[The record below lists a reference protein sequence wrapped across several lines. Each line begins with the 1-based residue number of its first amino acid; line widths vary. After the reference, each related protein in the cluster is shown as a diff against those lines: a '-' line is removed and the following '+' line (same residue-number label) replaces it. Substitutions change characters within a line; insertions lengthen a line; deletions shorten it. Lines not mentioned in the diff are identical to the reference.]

1 MIPILNMADAQALK
15 ARVMNRSQL
24 QNEEV
29 SRRVKE
35 IVARVREEGDAAL
48 FEYTARFDKA
58 EIMELARRIG
68 TYETSILPYE
78 DCCTVFTPKHPRTRP
93 TLELIEK
100 AEGAV
105 DWDEMIERA
114 IETTRYEYV
123 D

>member
-24 QNEEV
+24 QNDEI

-58 EIMELARRIG
+58 DINADNVLVTREEI
-68 TYETSILPYE
+68 
-78 DCCTVFTPKHPRTRP
+78 D
-93 TLELIEK
+93 
-100 AEGAV
+100 
-105 DWDEMIERA
+105 RA
-114 IETTRYEYV
+114 YAAASP
-123 D
+123 

>member
-1 MIPILNMADAQALK
+1 MIPILNMSDASALK

-58 EIMELARRIG
+58 NINADNVLVSREEIESGA
-68 TYETSILPYE
+68 TYLSLMWQNTEALKE
-78 DCCTVFTPKHPRTRP
+78 A
-93 TLELIEK
+93 LN
-100 AEGAV
+100 
-105 DWDEMIERA
+105 
-114 IETTRYEYV
+114 
-123 D
+123 

>member
-29 SRRVKE
+29 SKRVKE

-58 EIMELARRIG
+58 EINASNVLVTREEIDKA
-68 TYETSILPYE
+68 YEAASDNSCFFNISAINDGFY
-78 DCCTVFTPKHPRTRP
+78 
-93 TLELIEK
+93 LICIR
-100 AEGAV
+100 
-105 DWDEMIERA
+105 DSP
-114 IETTRYEYV
+114 
-123 D
+123 